1 MLMNQDLLAKYAYLD
16 ELDCRGWAWEILW
29 RNDEYR
35 ADYNRLQT
43 FERPEPFDSEHAA
56 LAKKWHVR
64 CLINPASR
72 KVPEFFH
79 ERWQNIP
86 DDFMLLR
93 PPEWEAL
100 GSEMRPPRFNLQTW
114 KRSII
119 CKDLKDQGRSLNE
132 IARRLYSG
140 SEGKTSQEQ
149 HEPARDRVR
158 DDLKRLKVLQAKYLK
173 IAFYKE
179 YAKEFG
185 GISHFQ

>member
-1 MLMNQDLLAKYAYLD
+1 MLINQELVSEYAYLD
-16 ELDCRGWAWEILW
+16 KLDCRGWAWEVL
-29 RNDEYR
+29 RRSDEYR
-35 ADYNRLQT
+35 ADYDRIQT
-43 FERPEPFDSEHAA
+43 SASPEPFDSKHEAI
-56 LAKKWHVR
+56 AKKWYVR
-64 CLINPASR
+64 RLLDPDSR
-72 KVPEFFH
+72 EVPEFFH
-79 ERWQNIP
+79 ECWQNIP
-86 DDFMLLR
+86 DDLMLVC
-93 PPEWEAL
+93 PPEWNAL

-185 GISHFQ
+185 GISHF